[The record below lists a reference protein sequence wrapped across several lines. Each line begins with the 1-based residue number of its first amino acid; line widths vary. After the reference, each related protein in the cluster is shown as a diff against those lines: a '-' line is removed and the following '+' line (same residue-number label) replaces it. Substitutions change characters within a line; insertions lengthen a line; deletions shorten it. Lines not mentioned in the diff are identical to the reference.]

1 MVAEETAMPYANN
14 QGVRIHYEV
23 MGVGSPLVLHH
34 QALGNGKDWASFG
47 YAGVLAHNHQLL
59 LIDAKASQE
68 PFDVG
73 TDTLRS
79 LQEYTQRQLRRQT
92 GDLDLNATLLV
103 ANEFR
108 QDEARLSAI
117 GNDFLGAARIPL
129 AFLRTASL
137 VTMVD
142 SLRENLSL
150 RNKIRWQ
157 QLFCR
162 VGMISAAHFLA
173 ELAAAK
179 REHVAG

>member
-1 MVAEETAMPYANN
+1 VSDGLEF
-14 QGVRIHYEV
+14 
-23 MGVGSPLVLHH
+23 
-34 QALGNGKDWASFG
+34 ALGRRVRRLGGRRRGERVGDSIARTPDD
-47 YAGVLAHNHQLL
+47 QLL

-108 QDEARLSAI
+108 QDEARLTAI

-173 ELAAAK
+173 ELAAAR